1 MVKKGLGSGLD
12 ALFGAQ
18 APLPKVSQKMSEE
31 PKETGEQV
39 LQLSLTAVAPNPH
52 QPRRAFDEGKMREL
66 AASVKEQGVLQPIL
80 VRPATDS
87 PDKYE
92 IVAGERRWRAAQ
104 LDRKSTRLNSSHE

>member
-39 LQLSLTAVAPNPH
+39 LQLSLTAVA
-52 QPRRAFDEGKMREL
+52 RSE
-66 AASVKEQGVLQPIL
+66 
-80 VRPATDS
+80 
-87 PDKYE
+87 
-92 IVAGERRWRAAQ
+92 ERR
-104 LDRKSTRLNSSHE
+104 